1 MRLDA
6 VPSHASAIVIS
17 PDGRHLYVSNRGHD
31 SIAAFAVQDGG
42 ALAFAGAVP
51 SGGRL
56 PWVLDWAG
64 EFLLVCTP
72 RTHGTSLRPLG
83 TPSRQ
88 LWLTD

>member
-17 PDGRHLYVSNRGHD
+17 PDGRHLYATNRGHD
-31 SIAAFAVQDGG
+31 SIAVFAVQDGG

-64 EFLLVCTP
+64 EFLLVHTQNP
-72 RTHGTSLRPLG
+72 PL
-83 TPSRQ
+83 
-88 LWLTD
+88 LL